1 MRDQVEMAAPSCRTW
16 RWVDA
21 GGEGPG
27 RDGCSQLQDV
37 AMDGCRGVRDQVEM
51 GAPSCRTWRWMDA
64 GG

>member
-1 MRDQVEMAAPSCRTW
+1 MEEQDVAMG
-16 RWVDA
+16 DA

-51 GAPSCRTWRWMDA
+51 GAPSCRTWRWVDA